1 LRIILPTTKPIID
14 CYPDL
19 ANMLS
24 ILNCEELASSWLS
37 SNFIQLVYRRNDKT
51 SYGSFLDF
59 MRMGNDISVYE
70 HCPYLYVN
78 HIDKSFVN
86 ELFGD
91 VFEFISYCLKR
102 KIYIQM
108 YTNKRYLAQKNVI
121 EYDFMHE
128 TFIFG
133 ISTDEKIVYLADF
146 YDGKYVQ
153 IECSYQDFAKAYLNS
168 FSDNPYYQSDIFL
181 GTNLAKYNMNKI
193 ILLQYTRHDLYRV
206 DKKIIQM
213 KVRDYIGGKD
223 SFNRITESYIAS
235 GYDFY
240 YGIDFYEQLIIDL
253 KKQRFDIRKVHVL
266 LSHKIFLKNQ
276 MRTMKDNGFI
286 DLHNYN
292 TLISQVESL
301 IDANY
306 KVQNKLISRCSGF
319 Q

>member
-1 LRIILPTTKPIID
+1 
-14 CYPDL
+14 
-19 ANMLS
+19 
-24 ILNCEELASSWLS
+24 
-37 SNFIQLVYRRNDKT
+37 
-51 SYGSFLDF
+51 
-59 MRMGNDISVYE
+59 
-70 HCPYLYVN
+70 
-78 HIDKSFVN
+78 
-86 ELFGD
+86 
-91 VFEFISYCLKR
+91 
-102 KIYIQM
+102 M